1 MFCIWGTYVLYISA
15 ERAAGSAAVRLNP
28 VGSRTYIQQFH
39 DFLVRDLRKIL
50 VKLPHSIER
59 FRDLGTDHF
68 VRFVL

>member
-1 MFCIWGTYVLYISA
+1 MFVLHLGTYVLYISA

-50 VKLPHSIER
+50 
-59 FRDLGTDHF
+59 
-68 VRFVL
+68 